1 MHLDIRTSL
10 RNLGFRTLQESLA
23 EPEFF
28 DSLAKVLG
36 KGLTKAEFVDI
47 FLDYKLYDLLIEK
60 ALRQAL
66 LNSNLDLV
74 DHLLVGTRLEDS
86 SDVGAKID
94 LILDTKWGHNKISK
108 NWLRVYNLSEE
119 YLPKTSQK
127 EPSKYTISAKRS
139 LYPYQKNLKNSIVNT
154 LLNDDD
160 RLLIHMPTGAGKTR
174 TTIEALV
181 DYWRVKGE
189 AENYLIWLA
198 DSEELCGQA
207 EETFKELWELK
218 GDSDLQLYKL
228 WGSNNMSELG
238 SEGGIIIA
246 SLQKLYNLMKSPKNE
261 SSKLLNHIG
270 GRSQIVIVDEAHKSM
285 ADTYAMAIER
295 VCVVNKT
302 KLLGLTATPGRTSID
317 EVGGLVNFY
326 GNNKITLSD
335 ENGSEIG
342 NPIAYLQDNDYLS
355 QFERIIVRSNSEL
368 DITPSEEQKISE
380 LLQIPAN
387 LLKKIS
393 SDEKRN
399 ILIIDEIVKLADEGL
414 QTMVFACSVEHS
426 RFLSTAISL
435 KGYKSCSIDGET
447 PKSNRAEYIRKFK
460 NNKIQVLVN
469 FGILSTGFDAPNT
482 NAVVIARPTCSL
494 VLYSQM
500 VGRGLRG
507 PKMGGTDDCKIID
520 IKDNFE
526 AFDSVHDAFKF
537 YDDFWS

>member
-1 MHLDIRTSL
+1 MNLDIRHSL
-10 RNLGFRTLQESLA
+10 RNLSYSKLQKSLA

-47 FLDYKLYDLLIEK
+47 FLDYKLYDLLNDKDLRWELLSNNIEM
-60 ALRQAL
+60 
-66 LNSNLDLV
+66 V
-74 DHLLVGTRLEDS
+74 DHLLVGTKLEDS
-86 SDVGAKID
+86 SDISAKID
-94 LILDTKWGHNKISK
+94 LILDTKWGHNNISK
-108 NWLRVYNLSEE
+108 NWLRVYDLSEE
-119 YLPKTSQK
+119 FLPKTSQK
-127 EPSKYTISAKRS
+127 EPSRYTISAKRS
-139 LYPYQKNLKNSIVNT
+139 LFPYQKNLKNSIVNI
-154 LLNDDD
+154 LLGEDD

-189 AENYLIWLA
+189 SGNYLIWLA

-228 WGSNNMSELG
+228 WGSNNMSELS
-238 SEGGIIIA
+238 SEGGVIIA

-261 SSKLLNHIG
+261 SSRLLNHIG

-295 VCVVNKT
+295 VCVVNET

-317 EVGGLVNFY
+317 EIEGLVSFY

-342 NPIAYLQDNDYLS
+342 NPIEYLQDNDYLS

-368 DITPSEEQKISE
+368 DITASEEQKISE

-393 SDEKRN
+393 ADEKRN
-399 ILIIDEIVKLADEGL
+399 ILIIDEIVKLAEEGL
-414 QTMVFACSVEHS
+414 QIMVFACSVEHS

-435 KGYKSCSIDGET
+435 KGYESCSIDGET

-460 NNKIQVLVN
+460 NNEMQVLVN

-507 PKMGGTDDCKIID
+507 PKMGGTKDCKIID
-520 IKDNFE
+520 IKDNFD